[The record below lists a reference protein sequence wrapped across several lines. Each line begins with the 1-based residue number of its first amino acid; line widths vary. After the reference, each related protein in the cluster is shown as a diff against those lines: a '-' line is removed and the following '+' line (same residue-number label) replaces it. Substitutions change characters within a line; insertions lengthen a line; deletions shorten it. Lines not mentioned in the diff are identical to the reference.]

1 MTETAKLITLLSN
14 PQVRELIDFRKLKA
28 SDTLV
33 VLAEFAAEHALMSGD
48 STYIV
53 KVLSIFKNTKDF
65 DRLLKWF
72 CLRTAL
78 ESKLVDGNLKFNK
91 SENVPNRELA
101 IHPFLNCI
109 PIEPQVHKTSQMR
122 VVKSKVEDATKK
134 KNKKRKKVDLLDSWA
149 MLPGSYGA
157 GKRR

>member
-14 PQVRELIDFRKLKA
+14 PQVRELIDIRKLKA

-33 VLAEFAAEHALMSGD
+33 VLTEFAAEHALTSGA

-53 KVLSIFKNTKDF
+53 KVLGIFKNTKDF

-78 ESKLVDGNLKFNK
+78 ESELVDGNLKFNR
-91 SENVPNRELA
+91 SENAPNRELA
-101 IHPFLNCI
+101 IHPFLNCLR
-109 PIEPQVHKTSQMR
+109 IEPQVHKMPQR
-122 VVKSKVEDATKK
+122 RIVKSKVEDATKK
-134 KNKKRKKVDLLDSWA
+134 KKKRKKVDLLDSRA